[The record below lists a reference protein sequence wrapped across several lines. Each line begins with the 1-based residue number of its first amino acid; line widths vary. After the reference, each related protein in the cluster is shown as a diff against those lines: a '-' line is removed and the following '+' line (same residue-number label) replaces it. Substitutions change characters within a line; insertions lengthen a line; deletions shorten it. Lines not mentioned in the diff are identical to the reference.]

1 MNRFV
6 RLFAALFLM
15 SGLLLTTPVKSVR
28 AAATFTVNSISDIVD
43 ANPGNGVCA
52 TSTNVCTLRAAV
64 MEANALAGAD
74 VIVLEPRR
82 YTLTIDGNS
91 SADNDDTSASGD
103 LDITDA
109 LTIQV
114 SGVGTATIQGR
125 AWTERILENFST
137 DPGLVLTNIIVKLGN
152 TSETGGGILNAGS
165 ATLTNVI
172 VENNTSVNDGGG
184 ISSLGTLTLVN
195 STVRNNLTTDFSS
208 KGGGINHVG
217 ASVLTVIDTTI
228 SGNTSTNG
236 GGMFVN
242 GNEGMSTAS
251 AIKGSTISG
260 NLARGDG
267 GGIFVSKDGH
277 LELINV
283 TVSGNLANDDGGGL
297 YGTVQHDLLP
307 RFKLA
312 SVTVTKNTAD
322 ADANNSGDGG
332 GLGANSLSTSG
343 FLIKNSIIADNADSS
358 PTASAK
364 KPDCSAH
371 WESAAYNLMQNTTGC
386 TISGDTTGNILGVNP
401 QLSPLQNNGGLT
413 LTHLPGFSIGLDAAN
428 PNGCTDFND
437 VLLQLDQ
444 RLAGR
449 HQGPGG
455 GPPGRCDM
463 GAVEVV
469 QPA

>member
-1 MNRFV
+1 MNKFV
-6 RLFAALFLM
+6 RLFIVLFLM
-15 SGLLLTTPVKSVR
+15 GGLYLTTPAQSAR

-64 MEANALAGAD
+64 MEANALPGAD

-82 YTLTIDGNS
+82 YTLTLDGNP
-91 SADNDDTSASGD
+91 SADNDDTAISGD
-103 LDITDA
+103 LDITEA

-114 SGVGTATIQGR
+114 SGVGMATIQGR
-125 AWTERILENFST
+125 VWTERILENLSP
-137 DPGLVLTNIIVKLGN
+137 DPGLVLTNIIIKLGN
-152 TSETGGGILNAGS
+152 TSETGGGLLNAGS
-165 ATLTNVI
+165 ATLTNVV
-172 VENNTSVNDGGG
+172 VENNTSTNDGGG
-184 ISSLGTLTLVN
+184 INSLGTLTLVN
-195 STVRNNLTTDFSS
+195 STVRNNLTTDFASR
-208 KGGGINHVG
+208 GGGINHVG
-217 ASVLTVIDTTI
+217 AFVLTIIGTTI

-242 GNEGMSTAS
+242 GNEDMSTAS
-251 AIKGSTISG
+251 KITGSTISG

-267 GGIFVSKDGH
+267 GGIFVSKDGQ

-283 TVSGNLANDDGGGL
+283 TVSGNFANDDGGGL
-297 YGTVQHDLLP
+297 FGTVQHEVLP
-307 RFKLA
+307 RFKMA
-312 SVTVTKNTAD
+312 NVTVTQNTAD
-322 ADANNSGDGG
+322 ADGNNNGDGG
-332 GLGANSLSTSG
+332 GLGANSSSSVG
-343 FLIKNSIIADNADSS
+343 FLVKNSIIGDNADLST
-358 PTASAK
+358 TASAQ
-364 KPDCSAH
+364 KPDCNVH
-371 WESAAYNLMQNTTGC
+371 LNSAAYNLIESTSGC
-386 TISGDTTGNILGVNP
+386 TITGDITGNILGLNP

-413 LTHLPGFSIGLDAAN
+413 LTHLPGFSVGLDAAN
-428 PNGCTDFND
+428 PNGCTDFNN
-437 VLLQLDQ
+437 VLLQFDQ